1 MKAFF
6 VLTLGALLPSL
17 SLVAQTRTALVM
29 GVGDYGGATYKGKAV
44 PDLPG
49 IITADLPNM
58 AAKLESLGFAVT
70 VVSNPTLSEA
80 KTAVDAFSAKL
91 KAAPGV
97 SLFYFSGHGGEYEGK
112 NYLIPKR
119 ASIGSKADLSDEALS
134 AQRVLNGMEES
145 GAQVNLVFLD
155 CCREDLGKNIGG
167 AEMQPMRA
175 RGSFIGFATR
185 SGDFADPGE
194 EGSPYTRFLLKHL
207 DKPGLSVADMY
218 GYVVKDVKDYTKQV
232 LGEERRPGFYSELEG
247 EPFYFVP
254 ASLKRDNTTD
264 MQTEIERRA
273 RELAARMAAGS
284 GGVPGGSGMIDT
296 LGAGA
301 QTAAGRTPLLATK
314 DAPFVNTLGMKFVP
328 VVSDQNGKKVLF
340 SIWETRRQDYAAY
353 AAENSGVDHW
363 KANES
368 QGVPIGQKDDEPV
381 VSVSWEDAT
390 AFCAWLTETERAAG
404 RIGASDEYRLPTDV
418 EWSYAV
424 GIGEQEDAS
433 ATPKAKDAKIADVYP
448 WGTGFPPPANSGNYA
463 DSSAAAKFGSGFN
476 VIEGYRDGHSIT
488 APVGSYEAN
497 SKGLYDLGG
506 NVWEWCGD
514 LYHADQKYC
523 VLRGGS
529 WFSNAPSDLLS
540 SYRSIGLDSLRNAFN
555 GFRVV
560 LVSGG

>member
-254 ASLKRDNTTD
+254 ASLKTTVAPT
-264 MQTEIERRA
+264 MTEAEIERRA
-273 RELAARMAAGS
+273 RELATSMAAGS
-284 GGVPGGSGMIDT
+284 GGVPSGSGMIDT
-296 LGAGA
+296 LG
-301 QTAAGRTPLLATK
+301 AGRTPLLATK

-328 VVSDQNGKKVLF
+328 VVSYKNGKKVLF

-353 AAENSGVDHW
+353 VAKNSGVDDSW
-363 KANES
+363 EANEYL
-368 QGVPIGQKDDEPV
+368 GVPIGQKDDEPV

-390 AFCAWLTETERAAG
+390 AFCAWLTETERATG
-404 RIGASDEYRLPTDV
+404 RIGSSDDYRLPTDV

-424 GIGEQEDAS
+424 GIGDQEDAS
-433 ATPKAKDAKIADVYP
+433 ATPEAKDAKIADVYP

-463 DSSAAAKFGSGFN
+463 DSSTAAKFGSVFTG
-476 VIEGYRDGHSIT
+476 IEGYRDGHSTT

-514 LYHADQKYC
+514 WYNAKQEHR

-529 WFSNAPSDLLS
+529 WFDGGSSGLLS
-540 SYRSIGLDSLRNAFN
+540 SSRYGDPPTYRYVNR
-555 GFRVV
+555 GFRLV